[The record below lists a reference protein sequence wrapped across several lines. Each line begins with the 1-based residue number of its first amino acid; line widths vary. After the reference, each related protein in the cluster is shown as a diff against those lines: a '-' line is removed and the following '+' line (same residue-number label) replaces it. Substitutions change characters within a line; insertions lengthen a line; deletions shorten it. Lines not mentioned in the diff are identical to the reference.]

1 MAPPLRGGKGGAEF
15 FMKIIIPMAG
25 MGKRMRPHTLTV
37 PKPLIPI
44 AGKPMVQ
51 HIVEDLAGICP
62 EKITEIAY
70 VISRAF
76 GKEAEDNLLLVA
88 KKLGAQGRIYYQD
101 EPLGTAHAILCAKD
115 SLDEKTLIA
124 FADTLFIPDKTAMVD
139 TSKDGI
145 IWVQKIKDPRQ
156 FGVVKL
162 DKEGVITDFVEKP
175 QTFISD
181 LAIIGIYYFR
191 EGPYLKKEMQYLV
204 DNNLK
209 EKGEFQLTNAMES
222 MKKNGV
228 KFVTSQVAEW
238 LDCGNKDATVYT
250 NKRILNYK
258 NIQGTNGGGTIVQPC
273 FIGNN
278 VQIINSTVG
287 PFASIGDN
295 TVIENS
301 VVENS
306 IIQTNT
312 KIKNARLSNSML
324 GNYVEFT
331 GTSVDA
337 SVGDYSVI
345 KT

>member
-1 MAPPLRGGKGGAEF
+1 
-15 FMKIIIPMAG
+15 MAG
-25 MGKRMRPHTLTV
+25 MGKRMRPHTLTI

-51 HIVEDLAGICP
+51 QIVEDLLKICP

-76 GKEAEDNLLLVA
+76 GKEAEKNLVA
-88 KKLGAQGRIYYQD
+88 VAEKLGAKGKIYYQD

-124 FADTLFIPDKTAMVD
+124 FADTLFIPDKNAKVD
-139 TSKDGI
+139 TNKDGI
-145 IWVQKIKDPRQ
+145 IWVQKIADPRQ

-162 DKEGVITDFVEKP
+162 DKEGFITDFVEKP

-181 LAIIGIYYFR
+181 LAIIGIYYFKD
-191 EGPYLKKEMQYLV
+191 GTYLKKEMQFLI
-204 DNNLK
+204 DNNIK
-209 EKGEFQLTNAMES
+209 EKGEYQLTNAMEN
-222 MKKNGV
+222 MKKKGT

-250 NKRILNYK
+250 NKRILETYFS
-258 NIQGTNGGGTIVQPC
+258 NGKSSNPKTDSTSKIIAPC
-273 FIGNN
+273 VIGEN

-301 VVENS
+301 TVENC
-306 IIQTNT
+306 IVQTNS
-312 KIKNARLSNSML
+312 KIKNANLSNSML
-324 GNYVEFT
+324 GNFVEFS
-331 GTSVDA
+331 GNSNDA
-337 SVGDYSVI
+337 SVGDYSII
-345 KT
+345 KN